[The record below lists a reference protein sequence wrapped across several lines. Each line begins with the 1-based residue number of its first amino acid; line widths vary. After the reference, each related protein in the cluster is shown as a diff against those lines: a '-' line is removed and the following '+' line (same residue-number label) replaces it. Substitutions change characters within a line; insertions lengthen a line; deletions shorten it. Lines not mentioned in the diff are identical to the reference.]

1 MDDVV
6 AEVAQQHR
14 GIAAH
19 TEHIAE
25 RMLDAGEDVDLLGVG
40 DDPLRRVR
48 GHRHPVRVRHLH
60 QQGLAQF
67 DLRDQVRLAHCML
80 GRGQQR
86 QREQVDRIDV
96 GGAVDMHLDAFGQ
109 VIHRAGQPRGL
120 LVFAD
125 RLAVPLRRTLGE
137 HVVERDRLAEV
148 HHHLAVV
155 LLEHLGDRPQQRPDR
170 FLLLRPAGQFV
181 QVAAAFHQLFIADV
195 DRLEQ
200 HRLARLAQ
208 ERAQR
213 HRDHAALGLQQA
225 PGARAAAFDEVL
237 DRVTAGDQLRH
248 VFAEHRRVQRVAADR
263 TADEERTAL
272 AQQRAD
278 HRQVQVDAGHDVRR
292 HDAAVVQQVG
302 QQQVIHVAAVA
313 GHVDHFVPGRSG
325 LELVQVV
332 DQHAGVD
339 AVPDMAEH
347 EAGRTHHGTGVVRG
361 DFPRVGVGFLPG
373 VGRLGVVAL
382 GLRGDRF
389 AHGVRVEHLVHQQAA
404 GRQVR
409 PDHRFTDAAE
419 MGAQHAL
426 QLAHGALGVQPLI
439 DRGAQRDRRGE
450 AHDRAAAVEQHRQ
463 QATEATHQ
471 GPVFGEEHRE
481 PAALLVRRAAD
492 EDRDRHQ
499 VYVQLAAGAVRLQD
513 LGQ

>member
-14 GIAAH
+14 GVATDA
-19 TEHIAE
+19 EHVAQ
-25 RMLDAGEDVDLLGVG
+25 RVLDAGEDVDFLSVG

-48 GHRHPVRVRHLH
+48 GHRHAVGVGHLD
-60 QQGLAQF
+60 QQGLAQL
-67 DLRDQVRLAHCML
+67 DLRDQVRLAHRML

-96 GGAVDMHLDAFGQ
+96 GRTVDMHLDAFGQ

-120 LVFAD
+120 LVFAH

-148 HHHLAVV
+148 HHDLAVV
-155 LLEHLGDRPQQRPDR
+155 LLEHLRDRPQQRPDR
-170 FLLLRPAGQFV
+170 FLFLRPAGQFI
-181 QVAAAFHQLFIADV
+181 QIAAAFHQLFIADV

-208 ERAQR
+208 EGAQR

-225 PGARAAAFDEVL
+225 PGARAATFDEVL

-248 VFAEHRRVQRVAADR
+248 VFAEHCRVQRVATDR
-263 TADEERTAL
+263 AADEERTAL

-278 HRQVQVDAGHDVRR
+278 HRQIEIDAGHDVRR
-292 HDAAVVQQVG
+292 HDATVVQQVG

-313 GHVDHFVPGRSG
+313 GHIDHFVPGRG
-325 LELVQVV
+325 RLELVQVV

-347 EAGRTHHGTGVVRG
+347 EAGRAHHGTGVVRG
-361 DFPRVGVGFLPG
+361 NFPRVGVGFFPG
-373 VGRLGVVAL
+373 IGRLGVVAL
-382 GLRGDRF
+382 GL
-389 AHGVRVEHLVHQQAA
+389 
-404 GRQVR
+404 
-409 PDHRFTDAAE
+409 
-419 MGAQHAL
+419 
-426 QLAHGALGVQPLI
+426 
-439 DRGAQRDRRGE
+439 
-450 AHDRAAAVEQHRQ
+450 
-463 QATEATHQ
+463 
-471 GPVFGEEHRE
+471 
-481 PAALLVRRAAD
+481 
-492 EDRDRHQ
+492 
-499 VYVQLAAGAVRLQD
+499 
-513 LGQ
+513 